1 VKALHD
7 YVRGAFEALSWVRKL
22 LVDLRRNPEGLERA
36 VREVDEAIEDIR
48 EGVAIDFRERLRGG

>member
-1 VKALHD
+1 MKALHD

>member
-1 VKALHD
+1 LHD